1 MEDVHRQEMGEG
13 ALSSVFSEPEICHS
27 LQISECVQQPGSSL
41 KSHFWVFTEVLLHR
55 QD

>member
-13 ALSSVFSEPEICHS
+13 ALRSVLSEPEISHS
-27 LQISECVQQPGSSL
+27 PQISECVQQPGSSL